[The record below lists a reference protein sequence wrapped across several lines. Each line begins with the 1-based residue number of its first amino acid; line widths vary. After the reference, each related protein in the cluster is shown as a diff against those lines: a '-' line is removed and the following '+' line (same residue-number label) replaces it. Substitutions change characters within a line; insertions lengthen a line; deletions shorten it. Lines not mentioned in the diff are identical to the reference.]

1 MDKTIKRHRGIVFES
16 SDPKIASVDKKGVVK
31 GLKKGTCYIYVYAQ
45 NGVYKK
51 IKVTVK

>member
-16 SDPKIASVDKKGVVK
+16 SDPKIASVGKKGVVK